1 MDFAT
6 YLVRLG
12 RNLRRAR
19 WRAGKTQQE
28 VAAAGVTLRYLADLE
43 RGYPTPWAL
52 LLCDLAQT
60 HYVGFADLAEVG
72 QRRAPVDLAKVPES
86 SAPKPGRKP
95 TPKRRRS
102 SST

>member
-6 YLVRLG
+6 YLRRLG

-19 WRAGKTQQE
+19 WRAGKTQQD

-43 RGYPTPWAL
+43 RGDRNPSVQML
-52 LLCDLAQT
+52 FDLAQILD
-60 HYVGFADLAEVG
+60 VRVADLVEVG
-72 QRRAPVDLAKVPES
+72 ERRAPVDLAKVPES